1 MRRYFSVF
9 CFALFTQLS
18 FGQAVLEHKVI
29 AGSEKDFS
37 LVQYYKIQGTNR
49 EIGRK
54 IAQIAKSLK
63 VEIKP
68 ASDPI
73 RNKLQYRYFKLNY
86 PQHYERMLG
95 VADEYGV
102 NIDNYARS
110 ASSLRYFPGQPA
122 CSVAFY
128 PANRTAIQHNILSR
142 NLDMPVDLN
151 ASGPHS
157 CSRPE
162 LFEVHPDSGYPSLYL
177 CIGDLLGGAV
187 EGINSEGLSL
197 AVLGDEVNNT
207 DCHPVESSFE
217 VGLNEFQIMRY
228 LLDNCKNVE
237 EAKESLL
244 WLKQYYQLFRL
255 HYLVA
260 DNTGKS
266 FVFEFSRHR
275 NQSHI
280 IEADGIQCVTNH
292 LLSNPDLADAPPES
306 IERLDILKSLTV
318 SKKVFTLDEIREI
331 HTRVTPWMPD
341 YHPKW
346 PTSRT
351 LWHSIYD
358 LDSKSMKVK
367 FYLGEMKDP
376 NDQNKVVTKYSDY
389 VEFKLKS

>member
-1 MRRYFSVF
+1 MRPYFSTLYL
-9 CFALFTQLS
+9 ALCVQFS
-18 FGQAVLEHKVI
+18 FGQNLLEHRAI
-29 AGSEKDFS
+29 AGSDRDF
-37 LVQYYKIQGTNR
+37 LIAQYYKVQGTNR
-49 EIGRK
+49 EIGRTL
-54 IAQIAKSLK
+54 AQIAKSLN
-63 VEIKP
+63 VGIRAAP
-68 ASDPI
+68 DPI
-73 RNKLQYRYFKLNY
+73 RNKLQCQYFKQNY
-86 PQHYERMLG
+86 PQHYQRMLG
-95 VADEYGV
+95 VADEYGI
-102 NIDNYARS
+102 NINDYARS
-110 ASSLRYFPGQPA
+110 ASSLPYLPGQPA

-128 PANRTAIQHNILSR
+128 PANRTAIQHNIMSR
-142 NLDMPVDLN
+142 NLDMPVEN
-151 ASGPHS
+151 NEGRPHS
-157 CSRPE
+157 CSRPI
-162 LFEVHPDSGYPSLYL
+162 LFEIHPDSGYPSIYL
-177 CIGDLLGGAV
+177 CLTDLLGGAV

-217 VGLNEFQIMRY
+217 VGLNEVQIMRY

-260 DNTGKS
+260 DKEGKS

-275 NQSHI
+275 NQSRI
-280 IEADGIQCVTNH
+280 VEGEGIQCVTNH

-318 SKKVFTLDEIREI
+318 SRRVFILDEIKEN
-331 HTRVTPWMPD
+331 HSKVTPWMPD
-341 YHPKW
+341 YRPKW

-367 FYLGEMKDP
+367 FYLGEAKDP
-376 NDQNKVVTKYSDY
+376 KDESRVVTKYSDY

>member
-1 MRRYFSVF
+1 MRRYLILFYL
-9 CFALFTQLS
+9 ALTTQLS
-18 FGQAVLEHKVI
+18 FAQTPIRGRVI
-29 AGSEKDFS
+29 AGSDHDF
-37 LVQYYKIQGTNR
+37 LLAQYYRIQGTNR
-49 EIGRK
+49 EIGK
-54 IAQIAKSLK
+54 ALAQIAKSLN
-63 VEIKP
+63 VGIKAAP
-68 ASDPI
+68 DPI
-73 RNKLQYRYFKLNY
+73 RNKLQYQYFKLNY
-86 PQHYERMLG
+86 PQHYQRMLG
-95 VADEYGV
+95 VADEYRV
-102 NIDNYARS
+102 NIDDYAIS
-110 ASSLRYFPGQPA
+110 ASSLPFLPGQPT

-128 PANRTAIQHNILSR
+128 PANRTATQHNILSR
-142 NLDMPVDLN
+142 NLDMPVEVN
-151 ASGPHS
+151 AGRPHS
-157 CSRPE
+157 CSRPV
-162 LFEVHPDSGYPSLYL
+162 LFEIYPDSGYPSLYL
-177 CIGDLLGGAV
+177 CLTDLLGGAV

-217 VGLNEFQIMRY
+217 VGLNEVQIMRY

-237 EAKESLL
+237 EAKGSLL

-280 IEADGIQCVTNH
+280 VEADGIQCVTNH

-306 IERLDILKSLTV
+306 IERLDILKSLTL
-318 SKKVFTLDEIREI
+318 SKNVFTLDEIREI
-331 HTRVTPWMPD
+331 HSKVTPWMPD
-341 YHPKW
+341 YHPIW

-376 NDQNKVVTKYSDY
+376 NDPNKVVTKYSDY